1 MKLKIIFFIVI
12 FSIFSFVL
20 KSQDKLLY
28 LKDAK
33 ITLKNNVV
41 LVINQPNPNGIVA
54 TTNGG
59 IVSEGD
65 LNRVAWKI
73 NERTGTYTIP
83 FWKEGRIDFVYTI
96 KTAGSSPGTL
106 IASTRGT
113 GADNLPLPTV
123 APAVED
129 LNINGTNGSY
139 YVVDRYWILRK
150 DGWTTEP
157 TATLSFKYEDGEIA
171 SPNTISETNLSAQ
184 LWGQDPYAAA
194 GTYSWVPDAFDVFQ
208 GYSTALGAA
217 DATNNRVTGVVPP
230 ASYKGGF
237 YTWILVDKSHPLP
250 VTLLYFK
257 VYCVGKYVA
266 LKWETASE
274 INCDYYLVERSSDGI
289 YWEPVAYIQGAG
301 NSNEVSTYSW
311 ADNYDSNGAALYY
324 RLTQFDYNGDKEI
337 LGIQSIICDAATD
350 ESWITINT
358 DIFNNILI
366 NFTATEGE
374 PYEIKVFNLL
384 GELIYFQSGTVENS
398 IEQFVIPTYGLASSI
413 YVVDVHSSLV
423 NKTQKINLIKSQ
435 KVHIREID
443 Y

>member
-1 MKLKIIFFIVI
+1 MKLKILFFIVI

-20 KSQDKLLY
+20 KSQDKLLN
-28 LKDAK
+28 LKDVK
-33 ITLKNNVV
+33 ITLKNNVALIV
-41 LVINQPNPNGIVA
+41 NQPNPNGIVA
-54 TTNGG
+54 TSNGG

-65 LNRVAWKI
+65 LNKVVWKI
-73 NERTGTYTIP
+73 NNNTGTYTIP
-83 FWKEGRIDFVYTI
+83 FWKTSRIDLVYQIT
-96 KTAGSSPGTL
+96 TAGSSPGSL

-113 GADNLPLPTV
+113 TADNLPIPTV

-129 LNINGTNGSY
+129 LNINGANGSY

-150 DGWTTEP
+150 EGWSTNP
-157 TATLSFKYEDGEIA
+157 GATLSFKYQDNEIA
-171 SPNTISETNLSAQ
+171 SPNTISEANLSAQ
-184 LWGQDPYAAA
+184 LWGQDPYAPP
-194 GTYSWVPDAFDVFQ
+194 GTYSWVPDAFDIFQ
-208 GYSTALGAA
+208 GFSTALGTA
-217 DATNNRVTGVVPP
+217 DPANNRVTNVVPP
-230 ASYKGGF
+230 AGYQGGF
-237 YTWILVDKSHPLP
+237 YTWILVDKAHPLP

-301 NSNEVSTYSW
+301 NSNEISTYSW
-311 ADNYDSNGAALYY
+311 VDNFDSKGKALYY
-324 RLTQFDYNGDKEI
+324 RLTQFDYDGEYEV
-337 LGIQSIICDAATD
+337 LGTQSILCNAAD
-350 ESWITINT
+350 DDHWITINT

-384 GELIYFQSGTVENS
+384 GELMYFQSGTVENS
-398 IEQFVIPTYGLASSI
+398 IEQFIIPTYGWASSI
-413 YVVDVHSSLV
+413 YLVDVSSLLV
-423 NKTQKINLIKSQ
+423 NKSQ
-435 KVHIREID
+435 KVYIQEMD